1 MTFKPDVPLEE
12 GRVKTSG
19 NRGLVIGGSS
29 IGALILAGILW
40 YLGVDPGQFQDVLGT
55 GDASTSQSAS
65 GLAHCKT
72 TNDANK
78 YADCRVQGTAESL
91 DRVWGQQLPEQA
103 NLQYKKPEVMVFTNS
118 TRSGCGVASSA
129 TGPFY
134 CPTDQTAYFDVWF
147 FDQLKNYG
155 ATNTPFAQEY
165 IVAHEFGHHIQKLQ
179 NTLGMSNYNE
189 PGPESNAVKI
199 ELQADCYAG
208 VWVHYAATTADPDTG
223 TPFLVEPTRAEVQTA
238 LDAAAA
244 VGDDHI
250 QQRSGSGV
258 NSDTWT
264 HGSSEQRVRWF
275 TTGMESGSLTQCD
288 TFAVSGSDL

>member
-12 GRVKTSG
+12 DRVKTSG

-40 YLGVDPGQFQDVLGT
+40 YLGVDPGQLQDVLGT
-55 GDASTSQSAS
+55 SDASTSQSAS

-72 TNDANK
+72 GEAANK
-78 YADCRVQGTAESL
+78 YAECRVDFTARSL
-91 DRVWGQQLPEQA
+91 DKVWGQQLPEQA
-103 NLQYKKPEVMVFTNS
+103 NLQYKRPAVMVFTNS

-134 CPTDQTAYFDVWF
+134 CPTDQTAYFDVSF

-208 VWVHYAATTADPDTG
+208 VWAYYADKGDN
-223 TPFLVEPTRAEVQTA
+223 A
-238 LDAAAA
+238 LLQPITEEQLAGAINAARA
-244 VGDDHI
+244 VGDDNI
-250 QQRSGSGV
+250 QQRSGGEV
-258 NSDTWT
+258 RPDTFT
-264 HGSSEQRVRWF
+264 HGTSEQRQEAF
-275 TTGMESGSLTQCD
+275 LAGYHTGQMSSCPL
-288 TFAVSGSDL
+288 

>member
-40 YLGVDPGQFQDVLGT
+40 YLGVDPGQLQDVLGT
-55 GDASTSQSAS
+55 SDASTSQSAS

-72 TNDANK
+72 GEAANK
-78 YADCRVQGTAESL
+78 YAECRVDFTARSL
-91 DRVWGQQLPEQA
+91 DKVWGQQLPEQA
-103 NLQYKKPEVMVFTNS
+103 NLQYKRPAVMVFTNS

-134 CPTDQTAYFDVWF
+134 CPTDQTAYFDVSF

-208 VWVHYAATTADPDTG
+208 VWAYYADKGDN
-223 TPFLVEPTRAEVQTA
+223 A
-238 LDAAAA
+238 LLQPITEEQLAGAINAARA
-244 VGDDHI
+244 VGDDNI
-250 QQRSGSGV
+250 QQRSGGEV
-258 NSDTWT
+258 RPDTFT
-264 HGSSEQRVRWF
+264 HGTSEQRQEAF
-275 TTGMESGSLTQCD
+275 LAGYHTGQMSSCPL
-288 TFAVSGSDL
+288 

>member
-1 MTFKPDVPLEE
+1 MTFKPDVTVDDE
-12 GRVKTSG
+12 RVKTSS

-72 TNDANK
+72 GEAANK
-78 YADCRVQGTAESL
+78 YAECRVDFTARSL
-91 DRVWGQQLPEQA
+91 DEVWGQQLPEQA
-103 NLQYKKPEVMVFTNS
+103 NLQYKRPEVMVFTNS

-134 CPTDQTAYFDVWF
+134 CPTDQTAYFDVSF

-208 VWVHYAATTADPDTG
+208 VWAYYADKGDN
-223 TPFLVEPTRAEVQTA
+223 A
-238 LDAAAA
+238 LLQPITEEELAGAINAARA
-244 VGDDHI
+244 VGDDNI
-250 QQRSGSGV
+250 QQRSGGEV
-258 NSDTWT
+258 RPDTFT
-264 HGSSEQRVRWF
+264 HGTSEQRQEAF
-275 TTGMESGSLTQCD
+275 LAGYHTGQMSSCPL
-288 TFAVSGSDL
+288 

>member
-1 MTFKPDVPLEE
+1 MTFKPDVTVDDE
-12 GRVKTSG
+12 RVITSG

-40 YLGVDPGQFQDVLGT
+40 YLGVDPGQLQDVLGT

-72 TNDANK
+72 GEAANK
-78 YADCRVQGTAESL
+78 YAECRVDFTARSL
-91 DRVWGQQLPEQA
+91 DKVWGQQLPEQA
-103 NLQYKKPEVMVFTNS
+103 NLQYKKPKVMVFTNS

-134 CPTDQTAYFDVWF
+134 CPTDQTAYFDVSF

-208 VWVHYAATTADPDTG
+208 VWAYYADKGDN
-223 TPFLVEPTRAEVQTA
+223 A
-238 LDAAAA
+238 LLQPITEEQLAGAINAARA
-244 VGDDHI
+244 VGDDNI
-250 QQRSGSGV
+250 QQRSGGEV
-258 NSDTWT
+258 RPDTFT
-264 HGSSEQRVRWF
+264 HGTSEQRQKAF
-275 TTGMESGSLTQCD
+275 LAGYHTGQMSSCPL
-288 TFAVSGSDL
+288 

>member
-1 MTFKPDVPLEE
+1 MTFKPDVTVDDE
-12 GRVKTSG
+12 RVKTSG

-40 YLGVDPGQFQDVLGT
+40 YLGVDPSQLQDVLGT

-72 TNDANK
+72 GEAANK
-78 YADCRVQGTAESL
+78 YAECRVDFTARSL
-91 DRVWGQQLPEQA
+91 DKVWGQQLPEQA
-103 NLQYKKPEVMVFTNS
+103 NLQYKRPAVMVFTNS

-134 CPTDQTAYFDVWF
+134 CPTDQTAYFDVSF

-208 VWVHYAATTADPDTG
+208 VWAYYADKGDN
-223 TPFLVEPTRAEVQTA
+223 A
-238 LDAAAA
+238 LLQPITEEQLAGAINAARA
-244 VGDDHI
+244 VGDDNI
-250 QQRSGSGV
+250 QQRSGGEV
-258 NSDTWT
+258 RPDTFT
-264 HGSSEQRVRWF
+264 HGTSEQRQEAF
-275 TTGMESGSLTQCD
+275 LAGYHTGQMSSCPL
-288 TFAVSGSDL
+288 

>member
-1 MTFKPDVPLEE
+1 MTFKPDVTVDDE
-12 GRVKTSG
+12 RVKTSG

-40 YLGVDPGQFQDVLGT
+40 YLGVDPGQLQDVLGT
-55 GDASTSQSAS
+55 SDASTSQSAS

-72 TNDANK
+72 GEAANK
-78 YADCRVQGTAESL
+78 YAECRVDFTARSL
-91 DRVWGQQLPEQA
+91 DKVWGQQLPEQA
-103 NLQYKKPEVMVFTNS
+103 NLQYKRPAVMVFTNS

-134 CPTDQTAYFDVWF
+134 CPTDQTAYFDVSF

-189 PGPESNAVKI
+189 PSPESNAVKI

-208 VWVHYAATTADPDTG
+208 VWAYYADKGDN
-223 TPFLVEPTRAEVQTA
+223 A
-238 LDAAAA
+238 LLQPITEEQLAGAINAARA
-244 VGDDHI
+244 VGDDNI
-250 QQRSGSGV
+250 QQRSGGEV
-258 NSDTWT
+258 RPDTFT
-264 HGSSEQRVRWF
+264 HGTSEQRQEAF
-275 TTGMESGSLTQCD
+275 LAGYHTGQMSSCPL
-288 TFAVSGSDL
+288 

>member
-1 MTFKPDVPLEE
+1 MTFKPDVTVDDE
-12 GRVKTSG
+12 RVKTSG

-40 YLGVDPGQFQDVLGT
+40 YLGVDPGQLQDVLGT

-72 TNDANK
+72 GEAANK
-78 YADCRVQGTAESL
+78 YAECRVDFTARSL
-91 DRVWGQQLPEQA
+91 DKVWGQQLPEQA
-103 NLQYKKPEVMVFTNS
+103 NLQYKRPAVIVFTNS

-134 CPTDQTAYFDVWF
+134 CPTDQTAYFDVSF

-208 VWVHYAATTADPDTG
+208 VWAYYADKGDN
-223 TPFLVEPTRAEVQTA
+223 A
-238 LDAAAA
+238 LLQPITEEQLAGAINAARA
-244 VGDDHI
+244 VGDDNI
-250 QQRSGSGV
+250 QQRSGGEV
-258 NSDTWT
+258 RPDTFT
-264 HGSSEQRVRWF
+264 HGTSEQRQEAF
-275 TTGMESGSLTQCD
+275 LAGYHTGQMSSCPL
-288 TFAVSGSDL
+288 

>member
-1 MTFKPDVPLEE
+1 MTFKPDVTVDDD
-12 GRVKTSG
+12 RVKTSG

-40 YLGVDPGQFQDVLGT
+40 YLGVDPGQLQDVLGT

-72 TNDANK
+72 GEAANK
-78 YADCRVQGTAESL
+78 YAECRVDFTARSL
-91 DRVWGQQLPEQA
+91 DKVWGQQLPEQA
-103 NLQYKKPEVMVFTNS
+103 NLQYKRPAVMVFTNS

-134 CPTDQTAYFDVWF
+134 CPTDQTAYFDVSF

-208 VWVHYAATTADPDTG
+208 VWAYYADKGDN
-223 TPFLVEPTRAEVQTA
+223 A
-238 LDAAAA
+238 LLQPITEEQLAGAINAARA
-244 VGDDHI
+244 VGDDNI
-250 QQRSGSGV
+250 QQRSGGEV
-258 NSDTWT
+258 RPDTFT
-264 HGSSEQRVRWF
+264 HGTSEQRQEAF
-275 TTGMESGSLTQCD
+275 LAGYHTGQMSSCPL
-288 TFAVSGSDL
+288 

>member
-40 YLGVDPGQFQDVLGT
+40 YLGVDPSQLQDVLGT
-55 GDASTSQSAS
+55 GDASTNQSAS
-65 GLAHCKT
+65 EQSRCKT

-78 YADCRVQGTAESL
+78 YAECRIHATAESL

-103 NLQYKKPEVMVFTNS
+103 NLQYKRPAVISFTNS

-134 CPTDQTAYFDVWF
+134 CPTDQTAYFDVSF

-208 VWVHYAATTADPDTG
+208 VWAYYADKGDN
-223 TPFLVEPTRAEVQTA
+223 A
-238 LDAAAA
+238 LLQPITEEQLAGAINAARA
-244 VGDDHI
+244 VGDDNI
-250 QQRSGSGV
+250 QQRSGGEV
-258 NSDTWT
+258 RPDTFT
-264 HGSSEQRVRWF
+264 HGTSEQRQEAF
-275 TTGMESGSLTQCD
+275 LAGYHTGQMSSCPL
-288 TFAVSGSDL
+288 

>member
-1 MTFKPDVPLEE
+1 MTFKPDVTVDDE
-12 GRVKTSG
+12 RVITSG

-40 YLGVDPGQFQDVLGT
+40 YLGVDPGQLQDVLGT

-72 TNDANK
+72 GEAANK
-78 YADCRVQGTAESL
+78 YAECRVDFTARSL
-91 DRVWGQQLPEQA
+91 DKVWGQQLPEQA
-103 NLQYKKPEVMVFTNS
+103 NLQYKKPKVMVFTNS

-134 CPTDQTAYFDVWF
+134 CPTDQTAYFDVSF

-208 VWVHYAATTADPDTG
+208 VWAYYADKGDN
-223 TPFLVEPTRAEVQTA
+223 A
-238 LDAAAA
+238 LLQPITKEQLAGAINAARA
-244 VGDDHI
+244 VGDDNI
-250 QQRSGSGV
+250 QQRSGGEV
-258 NSDTWT
+258 RPDTFT
-264 HGSSEQRVRWF
+264 HGTSEQRQEAF
-275 TTGMESGSLTQCD
+275 LAGYHTGQMSSCPL
-288 TFAVSGSDL
+288 

>member
-1 MTFKPDVPLEE
+1 MTFKPDVPLDEN
-12 GRVKTSG
+12 RVETSG

-40 YLGVDPGQFQDVLGT
+40 YLGVDPGQLQDVLGT
-55 GDASTSQSAS
+55 SDASTSQSAS

-72 TNDANK
+72 GEAANK
-78 YADCRVQGTAESL
+78 YAECRVDFTARSL
-91 DRVWGQQLPEQA
+91 DKVWGQQLPEQA
-103 NLQYKKPEVMVFTNS
+103 NLQYKRPAVMVFTNS

-134 CPTDQTAYFDVWF
+134 CPTDQTAYFDVSF

-208 VWVHYAATTADPDTG
+208 VWAYYADKGDN
-223 TPFLVEPTRAEVQTA
+223 A
-238 LDAAAA
+238 LLQPITEEQLAGAINAARA
-244 VGDDHI
+244 VGDDNI
-250 QQRSGSGV
+250 QQRSGGEV
-258 NSDTWT
+258 RPDTFT
-264 HGSSEQRVRWF
+264 HGTSEQRQEAF
-275 TTGMESGSLTQCD
+275 LAGYHTGQMSSCPL
-288 TFAVSGSDL
+288 

>member
-1 MTFKPDVPLEE
+1 MTFKPDVTVDDE
-12 GRVKTSG
+12 RVKTSG

-65 GLAHCKT
+65 GLPHCKT
-72 TNDANK
+72 GEAANK
-78 YADCRVQGTAESL
+78 YAECRVDFTARSL
-91 DRVWGQQLPEQA
+91 DEVWGQQLPEQA
-103 NLQYKKPEVMVFTNS
+103 NLQYKRPEVMVFTNS

-134 CPTDQTAYFDVWF
+134 CPTDQTAYFDVSF

-208 VWVHYAATTADPDTG
+208 VWAYYADKGDN
-223 TPFLVEPTRAEVQTA
+223 A
-238 LDAAAA
+238 LLQPITKEQLAGAINAARA
-244 VGDDHI
+244 VGDDNI
-250 QQRSGSGV
+250 QQRSGGEV
-258 NSDTWT
+258 RPDTFT
-264 HGSSEQRVRWF
+264 HGTSEQRQEAF
-275 TTGMESGSLTQCD
+275 LAGYHTGQMSSCPL
-288 TFAVSGSDL
+288 

>member
-1 MTFKPDVPLEE
+1 MTFKPDVPLDEN
-12 GRVKTSG
+12 RVETSG

-40 YLGVDPGQFQDVLGT
+40 YLGVDPGQLQDVLGT
-55 GDASTSQSAS
+55 GGASTNQSAS
-65 GLAHCKT
+65 KLEHCKT
-72 TNDANK
+72 GEAANK
-78 YADCRVQGTAESL
+78 YAECRVDFTARSL
-91 DRVWGQQLPEQA
+91 DKVWGQQLPEQA

-134 CPTDQTAYFDVWF
+134 CPTDQTAYFDVSF

-208 VWVHYAATTADPDTG
+208 VWAYYADKGDN
-223 TPFLVEPTRAEVQTA
+223 A
-238 LDAAAA
+238 LLQPITEEQLAGAINAARA
-244 VGDDHI
+244 VGDDNI
-250 QQRSGSGV
+250 QQRSGGEV
-258 NSDTWT
+258 RPDTFT
-264 HGSSEQRVRWF
+264 HGTSEQRQEAF
-275 TTGMESGSLTQCD
+275 LAGYHTGQMSSCPL
-288 TFAVSGSDL
+288 

>member
-1 MTFKPDVPLEE
+1 MTFKPDVTVDDE
-12 GRVKTSG
+12 RVKTSG

-40 YLGVDPGQFQDVLGT
+40 YLGVDPGQLQDVLGT

-72 TNDANK
+72 GEAANK
-78 YADCRVQGTAESL
+78 YAECRVDFTARSL
-91 DRVWGQQLPEQA
+91 DKVWGQQLPEQA

-134 CPTDQTAYFDVWF
+134 CPTDQTAYFDVSF

-208 VWVHYAATTADPDTG
+208 VWAYYADKGDN
-223 TPFLVEPTRAEVQTA
+223 A
-238 LDAAAA
+238 LLQSITEEQLAGAINAARA
-244 VGDDHI
+244 VGDDNI
-250 QQRSGSGV
+250 QQRSGGEV
-258 NSDTWT
+258 RPDTFT
-264 HGSSEQRVRWF
+264 HGTSEQRQEAF
-275 TTGMESGSLTQCD
+275 LAGYHTGQMSSCPL
-288 TFAVSGSDL
+288 

>member
-1 MTFKPDVPLEE
+1 MTFKPDVTVDDE
-12 GRVKTSG
+12 RVITSG

-40 YLGVDPGQFQDVLGT
+40 YLGVDPGQLQDVLGT

-72 TNDANK
+72 GEAANK
-78 YADCRVQGTAESL
+78 YAECRVDFTARSL
-91 DRVWGQQLPEQA
+91 DKVWGQQLPEQA
-103 NLQYKKPEVMVFTNS
+103 NLQYKKPKVMVFTNS

-134 CPTDQTAYFDVWF
+134 CPTDQTAYFDVSF

-208 VWVHYAATTADPDTG
+208 VWAYYADKGDN
-223 TPFLVEPTRAEVQTA
+223 A
-238 LDAAAA
+238 LLQPITEEELAGAINAARA
-244 VGDDHI
+244 VGDDNI
-250 QQRSGSGV
+250 QQRSGGEV
-258 NSDTWT
+258 RPDTFT
-264 HGSSEQRVRWF
+264 HGTSEQRQKAF
-275 TTGMESGSLTQCD
+275 LAGYHTGQMSSCPL
-288 TFAVSGSDL
+288 

>member
-1 MTFKPDVPLEE
+1 MTFKPDVTVDDE
-12 GRVKTSG
+12 RVITSS

-40 YLGVDPGQFQDVLGT
+40 YLGVDPGQLQDVLGT

-72 TNDANK
+72 GEAANK
-78 YADCRVQGTAESL
+78 YAECRVDFTARSL
-91 DRVWGQQLPEQA
+91 DEVWGQQLPEQA
-103 NLQYKKPEVMVFTNS
+103 NLQYKKPKVMVFTNS

-134 CPTDQTAYFDVWF
+134 CPTDQTAYFDVSF

-208 VWVHYAATTADPDTG
+208 VWAYYADKGDN
-223 TPFLVEPTRAEVQTA
+223 A
-238 LDAAAA
+238 LLQPITEEQLAGAINAARA
-244 VGDDHI
+244 VGDDNI
-250 QQRSGSGV
+250 QQRSGGEV
-258 NSDTWT
+258 RPDTFT
-264 HGSSEQRVRWF
+264 HGTSEQRQEAF
-275 TTGMESGSLTQCD
+275 LAGYHTGQMSSCPL
-288 TFAVSGSDL
+288 

>member
-1 MTFKPDVPLEE
+1 MTFKPDVTVDDE
-12 GRVKTSG
+12 RVKTSG

-40 YLGVDPGQFQDVLGT
+40 YLGVDPGQLQDVLGT
-55 GDASTSQSAS
+55 GGASTNQSAS
-65 GLAHCKT
+65 KLEHCKT
-72 TNDANK
+72 GEAANK
-78 YADCRVQGTAESL
+78 YAECRVDFTARSL
-91 DRVWGQQLPEQA
+91 DKVWGQQLPEQA

-134 CPTDQTAYFDVWF
+134 CPTDQTAYFDVSF

-208 VWVHYAATTADPDTG
+208 VWAYYADKGDN
-223 TPFLVEPTRAEVQTA
+223 A
-238 LDAAAA
+238 LLQPITEEQLAGAINAARA
-244 VGDDHI
+244 VGDDNI
-250 QQRSGSGV
+250 QQRSGGEV
-258 NSDTWT
+258 RPDTFT
-264 HGSSEQRVRWF
+264 HGTSEQRQEAF
-275 TTGMESGSLTQCD
+275 LAGYHTGQMSSCPL
-288 TFAVSGSDL
+288 

>member
-1 MTFKPDVPLEE
+1 M
-12 GRVKTSG
+12 
-19 NRGLVIGGSS
+19 IGGSS

-40 YLGVDPGQFQDVLGT
+40 YLGVDPSQLQDVLGT
-55 GDASTSQSAS
+55 SDASTSQSAS

-72 TNDANK
+72 GEAANK
-78 YADCRVQGTAESL
+78 YAECRVDFTARSL
-91 DRVWGQQLPEQA
+91 DKVWGQQLPEQA
-103 NLQYKKPEVMVFTNS
+103 NLQYKRPAVMVFTNS

-134 CPTDQTAYFDVWF
+134 CPTDQTAYFDVSF

-208 VWVHYAATTADPDTG
+208 VWAYYADKGDN
-223 TPFLVEPTRAEVQTA
+223 A
-238 LDAAAA
+238 LLQPITEEQLAGAINAARA
-244 VGDDHI
+244 VGDDNI
-250 QQRSGSGV
+250 QQRSGGEV
-258 NSDTWT
+258 RPDTFT
-264 HGSSEQRVRWF
+264 HGTSEQRQEAF
-275 TTGMESGSLTQCD
+275 LAGYHTGQMSSCPL
-288 TFAVSGSDL
+288 

>member
-1 MTFKPDVPLEE
+1 MTFKPDVTVDDE
-12 GRVKTSG
+12 RVITSG

-40 YLGVDPGQFQDVLGT
+40 YLGVDPGQLQDVLGT

-72 TNDANK
+72 GEAANK
-78 YADCRVQGTAESL
+78 YAECRVDFTARSL
-91 DRVWGQQLPEQA
+91 DEVWGQQLPEQA
-103 NLQYKKPEVMVFTNS
+103 NLQYKKPKVMVFTNS

-134 CPTDQTAYFDVWF
+134 CPTDQTAYFDVSF

-189 PGPESNAVKI
+189 PGPKSNAVKI

-208 VWVHYAATTADPDTG
+208 VWAYYADKGDN
-223 TPFLVEPTRAEVQTA
+223 A
-238 LDAAAA
+238 LLQPITEEQLAGAINAARA
-244 VGDDHI
+244 VGDDNI
-250 QQRSGSGV
+250 QQRSGGEV
-258 NSDTWT
+258 RPDTFT
-264 HGSSEQRVRWF
+264 HGTSEQRQEAF
-275 TTGMESGSLTQCD
+275 LAGYHTGQMSSCPL
-288 TFAVSGSDL
+288 

>member
-1 MTFKPDVPLEE
+1 MTFKPDVTVDDE
-12 GRVKTSG
+12 RVKTSG

-40 YLGVDPGQFQDVLGT
+40 YLGVDPGQLQDVLGT
-55 GDASTSQSAS
+55 SDASTSQSAS

-72 TNDANK
+72 GEAANK
-78 YADCRVQGTAESL
+78 YAECRVDFTARSL
-91 DRVWGQQLPEQA
+91 DKVWGQQLPEQA
-103 NLQYKKPEVMVFTNS
+103 NLQYKRPAVMVFTNS

-134 CPTDQTAYFDVWF
+134 CPTDQTAYFDVSF

-208 VWVHYAATTADPDTG
+208 VWAYYADKGDN
-223 TPFLVEPTRAEVQTA
+223 A
-238 LDAAAA
+238 LLQPITEEQLAGAINAARA
-244 VGDDHI
+244 VGDDNI
-250 QQRSGSGV
+250 QQRSGGEV
-258 NSDTWT
+258 RPDTFT
-264 HGSSEQRVRWF
+264 HGTSEQRQEAF
-275 TTGMESGSLTQCD
+275 LAGYHTGQMSSCPL
-288 TFAVSGSDL
+288 

>member
-1 MTFKPDVPLEE
+1 MTFKPDVPLDEN
-12 GRVKTSG
+12 RVETSG

-40 YLGVDPGQFQDVLGT
+40 YLGVDPGQLQDVLGT

-65 GLAHCKT
+65 KQSHCKT

-78 YADCRVQGTAESL
+78 YADCRVGATAESL

-103 NLQYKKPEVMVFTNS
+103 NLQYKKPRVVNFTNS

-134 CPTDQTAYFDVWF
+134 CPTDQTAYFDVSF

-208 VWVHYAATTADPDTG
+208 VWAYYADKGDN
-223 TPFLVEPTRAEVQTA
+223 A
-238 LDAAAA
+238 LLQPITEEQLAGAINAARA
-244 VGDDHI
+244 VGDDNI
-250 QQRSGSGV
+250 QQRSGGEV
-258 NSDTWT
+258 RPDTFT
-264 HGSSEQRVRWF
+264 HGTSEQRQEAF
-275 TTGMESGSLTQCD
+275 LAGYHTGQMSSCPL
-288 TFAVSGSDL
+288 

>member
-1 MTFKPDVPLEE
+1 MTFKPDVTVDDE
-12 GRVKTSG
+12 RVKTSG

-40 YLGVDPGQFQDVLGT
+40 YLGVDPGQLQDVLGT

-72 TNDANK
+72 GEAANK
-78 YADCRVQGTAESL
+78 YADCRVDFTARSL
-91 DRVWGQQLPEQA
+91 DKVWGQQLPEQA
-103 NLQYKKPEVMVFTNS
+103 NLQYKRPAVMVFTNS

-134 CPTDQTAYFDVWF
+134 CPTDQTAYFDVSF

-208 VWVHYAATTADPDTG
+208 VWAYYADKGDN
-223 TPFLVEPTRAEVQTA
+223 A
-238 LDAAAA
+238 LLQPITEEQLAGAINAARA
-244 VGDDHI
+244 VGDDNI
-250 QQRSGSGV
+250 QQRSGGEV
-258 NSDTWT
+258 RPDTFT
-264 HGSSEQRVRWF
+264 HGTSEQRQEAF
-275 TTGMESGSLTQCD
+275 LAGYHTGQMSSCPL
-288 TFAVSGSDL
+288 

>member
-1 MTFKPDVPLEE
+1 MTFKPDVPLDEN
-12 GRVKTSG
+12 RVETSG

-40 YLGVDPGQFQDVLGT
+40 YLGVDPSQLQDVLGT
-55 GDASTSQSAS
+55 GGTSTSQSAS
-65 GLAHCKT
+65 KQSHCKT

-78 YADCRVQGTAESL
+78 YADCRVGATAKSF

-103 NLQYKKPEVMVFTNS
+103 NLQYKKPRVVNFTNS

-134 CPTDQTAYFDVWF
+134 CPTDQTAYFDVSF

-199 ELQADCYAG
+199 EFQVFFQAEDG
-208 VWVHYAATTADPDTG
+208 IRH
-223 TPFLVEPTRAEVQTA
+223 
-238 LDAAAA
+238 
-244 VGDDHI
+244 
-250 QQRSGSGV
+250 RSRHS
-258 NSDTWT
+258 
-264 HGSSEQRVRWF
+264 
-275 TTGMESGSLTQCD
+275 C
-288 TFAVSGSDL
+288 

>member
-12 GRVKTSG
+12 DRVKTSG

-40 YLGVDPGQFQDVLGT
+40 YLGVDPSQLQDVLGT
-55 GDASTSQSAS
+55 GDASTSQSTS

-72 TNDANK
+72 TNEANK
-78 YADCRVQGTAESL
+78 YAECRIKATAQSL

-103 NLQYKKPEVMVFTNS
+103 KLQYKRPEVIVFTNS

-134 CPTDQTAYFDVWF
+134 CPTDQTAYFDVSF

-199 ELQADCYAG
+199 E
-208 VWVHYAATTADPDTG
+208 
-223 TPFLVEPTRAEVQTA
+223 
-238 LDAAAA
+238 
-244 VGDDHI
+244 
-250 QQRSGSGV
+250 
-258 NSDTWT
+258 
-264 HGSSEQRVRWF
+264 
-275 TTGMESGSLTQCD
+275 
-288 TFAVSGSDL
+288 

>member
-12 GRVKTSG
+12 DRVKTSG

-40 YLGVDPGQFQDVLGT
+40 YLGVDPGQLQDVLGT

-72 TNDANK
+72 GEAANK
-78 YADCRVQGTAESL
+78 YAECRVDFTARSL
-91 DRVWGQQLPEQA
+91 DKVWGQQLPEQA
-103 NLQYKKPEVMVFTNS
+103 NLQYKKPKVMVFTNS

-134 CPTDQTAYFDVWF
+134 CPTDQTAYFDVSF

-208 VWVHYAATTADPDTG
+208 VWAYYADKGDN
-223 TPFLVEPTRAEVQTA
+223 A
-238 LDAAAA
+238 LLQPITEEELAGAINAARA
-244 VGDDHI
+244 VGDDNI
-250 QQRSGSGV
+250 QQRSGGEV
-258 NSDTWT
+258 RPDTFT
-264 HGSSEQRVRWF
+264 HGTSEQRQKAF
-275 TTGMESGSLTQCD
+275 LAGYHTGQMSSCPL
-288 TFAVSGSDL
+288 

>member
-1 MTFKPDVPLEE
+1 MTFKPDVTVDDE
-12 GRVKTSG
+12 RVKTSG

-40 YLGVDPGQFQDVLGT
+40 YLGVDPGQLQDVLGT

-65 GLAHCKT
+65 KQSHCKT

-78 YADCRVQGTAESL
+78 YADCRVGATAESL

-103 NLQYKKPEVMVFTNS
+103 NLQYKKPRVVNFTNS

-134 CPTDQTAYFDVWF
+134 CPTDQTAYFDVSF

-208 VWVHYAATTADPDTG
+208 VWAYYADKGDN
-223 TPFLVEPTRAEVQTA
+223 A
-238 LDAAAA
+238 LLQPITEEQLAGAINAARA
-244 VGDDHI
+244 VGDDNI
-250 QQRSGSGV
+250 QQRSGGEV
-258 NSDTWT
+258 RPDTFT
-264 HGSSEQRVRWF
+264 HGTSEQRQEAF
-275 TTGMESGSLTQCD
+275 LAGYHTGQMSSCPL
-288 TFAVSGSDL
+288 

>member
-1 MTFKPDVPLEE
+1 MTFKPDVTVDDE
-12 GRVKTSG
+12 RVKTSG

-40 YLGVDPGQFQDVLGT
+40 YWGVDPGQLQDVLGT
-55 GDASTSQSAS
+55 SDASTSQSAS

-72 TNDANK
+72 GEAANK
-78 YADCRVQGTAESL
+78 YAECRVDFTARSL
-91 DRVWGQQLPEQA
+91 DKVWGQQLPEQA
-103 NLQYKKPEVMVFTNS
+103 NLQYKRPAVMVFTNS

-134 CPTDQTAYFDVWF
+134 CPTDQTAYFDVSF

-208 VWVHYAATTADPDTG
+208 VWAYYADKGDN
-223 TPFLVEPTRAEVQTA
+223 A
-238 LDAAAA
+238 LLQPITEEQLAGAINAARA
-244 VGDDHI
+244 VGDDNI
-250 QQRSGSGV
+250 QQRSGGEV
-258 NSDTWT
+258 RPDTFT
-264 HGSSEQRVRWF
+264 HGTSEQRQEAF
-275 TTGMESGSLTQCD
+275 LAGYHTGQMSSCPL
-288 TFAVSGSDL
+288 

>member
-1 MTFKPDVPLEE
+1 MTFKPDVTVDDE
-12 GRVKTSG
+12 RVKTSG

-40 YLGVDPGQFQDVLGT
+40 YLGVDPGQLQDVLGT

-72 TNDANK
+72 GEAANK
-78 YADCRVQGTAESL
+78 YAECRVDFTARSL
-91 DRVWGQQLPEQA
+91 DKVWGQQLPEQA
-103 NLQYKKPEVMVFTNS
+103 NLQYKRPAVMVFTNS

-134 CPTDQTAYFDVWF
+134 CPTDQTAYFDVSF

-208 VWVHYAATTADPDTG
+208 VWAYYADKGDN
-223 TPFLVEPTRAEVQTA
+223 A
-238 LDAAAA
+238 LLQPITEEQLAGAINAARA
-244 VGDDHI
+244 VGDDNI
-250 QQRSGSGV
+250 QQRSGGEV
-258 NSDTWT
+258 RPDTFT
-264 HGSSEQRVRWF
+264 HGTSEQRQEAF
-275 TTGMESGSLTQCD
+275 LAGYHTGQMSSCPL
-288 TFAVSGSDL
+288 

>member
-1 MTFKPDVPLEE
+1 MTFKPDVPLDEN
-12 GRVKTSG
+12 RVETSS

-40 YLGVDPGQFQDVLGT
+40 YLGVDPSQLQDVLGT

-72 TNDANK
+72 TNEANK
-78 YADCRVQGTAESL
+78 YADCRIKATAESL

-103 NLQYKKPEVMVFTNS
+103 NLQYKRPEVIVFTNS

-134 CPTDQTAYFDVWF
+134 CPTDQTAYFDVSF

-208 VWVHYAATTADPDTG
+208 VWAYHAERDPEDNKVSLQSITKEQLAGAINAA
-223 TPFLVEPTRAEVQTA
+223 R
-238 LDAAAA
+238 A
-244 VGDDHI
+244 VGDDNI
-250 QQRSGSGV
+250 QQRSGGEV
-258 NSDTWT
+258 RPDTFT
-264 HGSSEQRVRWF
+264 HGTSEQRQEAF
-275 TTGMESGSLTQCD
+275 LAGYHTGQMSSCPL
-288 TFAVSGSDL
+288 